1 MGAQRAGGGAG
12 FGAEL
17 QSERSRRWGLGA
29 ASAEAESILLRV
41 GRYGGRD
48 QAGLEAQPWSP
59 RKTAGFSPLQ
69 GRDGAGPGAG
79 FQAQPLGSR
88 LRLSGVGSGAG
99 PRAGPILPFDSCL
112 SHRLSRVGLRTCGPA
127 LCASPSPRGPSPGH
141 EAYLFLLQFT
151 SGGRCQM
158 CERRS
163 GAGVQVLC

>member
-1 MGAQRAGGGAG
+1 MGRSSSQKGVGGGASEVPLRRLRASFSESVG
-12 FGAEL
+12 TGAG
-17 QSERSRRWGLGA
+17 SGWR
-29 ASAEAESILLRV
+29 
-41 GRYGGRD
+41 
-48 QAGLEAQPWSP
+48 AGLEAQPWSP

-69 GRDGAGPGAG
+69 GRGGAGPGAG

-112 SHRLSRVGLRTCGPA
+112 SHSLSRVGLRTCGPA

-141 EAYLFLLQFT
+141 EAHLFLLQFT